1 MEEGKGIAEYLIC
14 SLVTPV
20 GGEGSRGF
28 NTGGDEEGEGEG
40 EGEGGRRRGW
50 RERFLFSFLFVAVPL
65 HTHMT
70 SIG

>member
-20 GGEGSRGF
+20 GGEGNRGF
-28 NTGGDEEGEGEG
+28 NTGGDEGGRERRRKE
-40 EGEGGRRRGW
+40 EGGGW
-50 RERFLFSFLFVAVPL
+50 RDRFFFSFLFVAVPL